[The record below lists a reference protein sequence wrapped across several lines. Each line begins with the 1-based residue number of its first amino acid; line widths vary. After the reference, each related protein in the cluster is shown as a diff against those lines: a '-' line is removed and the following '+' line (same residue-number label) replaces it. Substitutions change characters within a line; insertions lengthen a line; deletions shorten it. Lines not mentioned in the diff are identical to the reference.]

1 MEKNKNCSVCNI
13 KIDINNYKKGRTVC
27 KDCYNKKKRKNE
39 ITIFHQQPKIVN
51 GNINNYNRILL
62 VGPSFSGK
70 TYFMLKTLSQIPDRD
85 IYIITKSPPEQY
97 TNSKIKIKEISDEI
111 KPLNEYENGIIVFDD
126 ILGSSNSRFIDQFFI
141 KGRHNNL
148 DIY

>member
-1 MEKNKNCSVCNI
+1 MVQ
-13 KIDINNYKKGRTVC
+13 
-27 KDCYNKKKRKNE
+27 NE
-39 ITIFHQQPKIVN
+39 ITISHQQPKIEN
-51 GNINNYNRILL
+51 GNIKNIDRTLL

-70 TYFMLKTLSQIPDRD
+70 TYLMLKTLSRIPDRD

-126 ILGSSNSRFIDQFFI
+126 NLGSSNSRFIDKFFI
-141 KGRHNNL
+141 R
-148 DIY
+148 DDTII